1 MHRTFTLLLLSTIAS
16 FAAVERGFTPI
27 FDGKTLNG
35 WKLMGRHGPGYGVKD
50 GIVFCERG
58 GGGNLFTEKEYE
70 NFILRF
76 EFKLDPGSNNGIGIR
91 APYEGDAAYMGME
104 IQVLDDTTTK
114 YGPLQPWQHH
124 GAIYNI
130 VAPKVGFQ
138 KPLGEWNEEEITA
151 DGRYIKVI
159 LNGHT
164 IVDANLNDVT
174 DPATLAHHPGM
185 LRPRGHIGFLGHDD
199 YVEFRNLRVKE
210 LPSKHKDNTPPEG
223 FTALFNGRNLKGW
236 QGWVGDPAKRAKM
249 GSEQLA
255 AAQKEAD
262 ADMKKHWRA
271 EKGAIAFDGKGKNL
285 CTARE
290 YGDYELWVDWKIT
303 KDGDSGI
310 YLRGCPQ
317 VQIWDPESKQGKRD
331 HSVGSGGL
339 HNNVKNKNVPD
350 IRADKPIGEWNHF
363 QILLVGDKATVY
375 LNGELVVNNVTY
387 ENSVEKGKLLYPF
400 GPIEL
405 QNHHSPLWFKNIYIR
420 ELPRSKP
427 HVEK

>member
-1 MHRTFTLLLLSTIAS
+1 MRSLISLVALLCGLSC
-16 FAAVERGFTPI
+16 FAVEEGFVPI
-27 FDGKTLNG
+27 FDGKSLDG

-50 GIVFCERG
+50 GVVFCERG
-58 GGGNLFTEKEYE
+58 GGGNLFTEKEFE
-70 NFILRF
+70 NFVLRF

-104 IQVLDDTTTK
+104 IQVLDDTTKK
-114 YGPLQPWQHH
+114 YGPLQPWQFH

-138 KPLGEWNEEEITA
+138 NPVGEWNYEEITA
-151 DGRYIKVI
+151 NGRHIKVV

-164 IVDANLNDVT
+164 IVDANLNDVI
-174 DPATLAHHPGM
+174 DPHTLGHHPGM

-210 LPSKHKDNTPPEG
+210 LPVSHKDNKPPEG
-223 FTALFNGRNLKGW
+223 FTALFNGKNLKGW
-236 QGWVGDPAKRAKM
+236 KGFVGNPAQRAKM
-249 GSEQLA
+249 STEDLS
-255 AAQKEAD
+255 AAQKQAD
-262 ADMKKHWRA
+262 ADMKKHWTV
-271 EKGAIAFDGKGKNL
+271 KDGAIAFDGRGKNL
-285 CTARE
+285 VTAKD

-317 VQIWDPESKQGKRD
+317 VQIWDPQSKKGRRD

-339 HNNVKNKNVPD
+339 HNNVKNSNVPLK
-350 IRADKPIGEWNHF
+350 RADKPIGEWNHF
-363 QILLVGDKATVY
+363 QILLVGDKATIY
-375 LNGELVVNNVTY
+375 LNDELVVNNVTF
-387 ENSVEKGKLLYPF
+387 ENSIEKDKLLYPF

-405 QNHHSPLWFKNIYIR
+405 QNHSSPLWFKNVYIR
-420 ELPRSKP
+420 EIRQPNRARK
-427 HVEK
+427 

>member
-1 MHRTFTLLLLSTIAS
+1 MRRALLYSLVLFSSFAS
-16 FAAVERGFTPI
+16 LAAVERGFVPI
-27 FDGKTLNG
+27 FDGKTLDG
-35 WKLMGRHGPGYGVKD
+35 WKLMDRNGLGYGVKD
-50 GIVFCERG
+50 GVIFCQRG

-76 EFKLDPGSNNGIGIR
+76 EFKLDHDSNNGIGIR

-104 IQVLDDTTTK
+104 IQVIDDNEKK

-130 VAPKVGFQ
+130 VAPKVGYQ
-138 KPLGEWNEEEITA
+138 KPVGEWNQEEITA
-151 DGRYIKVI
+151 DGRRIKVV

-174 DPATLAHHPGM
+174 NAQTLAHHPGM

-210 LPSKHKDNTPPEG
+210 LPAKHKDNTPPSG
-223 FTALFNGRNLKGW
+223 FKALFDGKNLNGWKGF
-236 QGWVGDPAKRAKM
+236 VGSPVQRAKM
-249 GSEQLA
+249 SPDELS
-255 AAQKEAD
+255 AAQKNAD
-262 ADMKKHWRA
+262 DDMKKHWHV
-271 EKGAIAFDGKGKNL
+271 ENGTIAFDGKGKNL
-285 CTARE
+285 CTGHD

-317 VQIWDPESKQGKRD
+317 VQIWDPASHKGRRD

-339 HNNVKNKNVPD
+339 HNNTKNPNTPLK
-350 IRADKPIGEWNHF
+350 RADNPIGEWNHF
-363 QILLVGDKATVY
+363 QILLVGDKVTVY
-375 LNGELVVNNVTY
+375 LNNELVVNNVTF
-387 ENSVEKGKLLYPF
+387 ENYFEPGKPMYPF
-400 GPIEL
+400 GTIEL
-405 QNHHSPLWFKNIYIR
+405 QNHSSQLWFKNIYLR
-420 ELPRSKP
+420 ELPRK
-427 HVEK
+427 K